1 MVLIMS
7 AVMVFSQKNY
17 NYRTNEATT
26 MAGLSGAYE
35 YNNNTH
41 AGGVALNIVQMYDW
55 AHFGGEVS
63 WTHDATFAGKVFGGA
78 NFWLGDFYAGVSA
91 DIGVAQIWR
100 ESWWEN
106 TNTLD
111 KYRVSSPAPN
121 MTIGG
126 TLRLGYNWEK
136 IGIFASVSYDRGF
149 SYKRGENLGETW
161 EHLSTTEDKNIV
173 SAKVGVSY
181 IFDNSQPISGDNP
194 LEIGVSAGYSSFGTY
209 VSADVMKL
217 QRIAWSVQQSYGGLV
232 NFYIGN
238 GNAEIGGRYM
248 LNFYFGGSN
257 DVFSMGIGAE
267 AVMGQYNRSWSG
279 MTQEKPDR
287 FQAKFNNYAFGG
299 QGALII
305 EPVALKFAWFRISLF
320 GSVGVAGW
328 LPAKGD
334 GSFGYGVSSTN
345 SQFSW
350 KCGLRCSFSRLNP
363 F

>member
-17 NYRTNEATT
+17 NYRPNEATT
-26 MAGLSGAYE
+26 MAELAGVYK

-41 AGGVALNIVQMYDW
+41 AGGAALNIVQMYDW
-55 AHFGGEVS
+55 AHFGGGLS

-100 ESWWEN
+100 ESWWQN

-126 TLRLGYNWEK
+126 TIRLGYNWGK
-136 IGIFASVSYDRGF
+136 IGISASVSYDRGF

-161 EHLSTTEDKNIV
+161 VHISTTEDKNIV
-173 SAKVGVSY
+173 SAKVAVCY
-181 IFDNSQPISGDNP
+181 AFNNFNILSGENP
-194 LEIGVSAGYSSFGTY
+194 LEIGVSVGHSTFGTY
-209 VSADVMKL
+209 FSTDLVKL
-217 QRIAWSVQQSYGGLV
+217 QRIAWGVQQSYGGLV

-238 GNAEIGGRYM
+238 GNAEIGGKYM

-257 DVFSMGIGAE
+257 DVFSMGLGAE

-299 QGALII
+299 RGALVA
-305 EPVALKFAWFRISLF
+305 EPFALKFARFRASLY

-328 LPAKGD
+328 LPAKGV
-334 GSFGYGVSSTN
+334 GNFGYEVSSTN
-345 SQFSW
+345 AQFYW
-350 KCGLRCSFSRLNP
+350 NCGLRCSLSL
-363 F
+363 